1 MHRLKDATR
10 EFLPGRGLIGPVAA
24 RIELLPHGQLHGRR
38 AEPGVARRHFLI
50 GGRLRLDADQRA
62 GGNVGPRRHHRVI
75 AHEDARARAHP
86 LQMHVATTNV
96 LVAKD
101 HLVGDEA
108 LLADVDEIVA
118 ARQIGGDFGVLAD
131 LGAHQPIPGPHVDG
145 GEERRQGLQRHFR
158 RQGHGPFAQ
167 IEPGM
172 DGIGPLGDAR
182 QDDPAHHRDQADR
195 NQHQRERGGPGHDRD
210 GKEIDGVINLAHDVI
225 DLVEDPEGR
234 EDRQQADGRDHQQQ
248 NRIDGCLRGAH
259 ERRGVGLRR
268 QAVQIHHTDL
278 AGGRAVPDLAG
289 SETRARGDG
298 GQIPDLGAAPDDH
311 ILLDDAGGAEI
322 DVVANLNASDDEF
335 VALDARV
342 GEFHLGAKARARAN
356 GDEIGRAPF
365 GFADQRVIAH
375 AGAQRA
381 QIEAHDGRALEPL
394 HMEQVQKAMGQ
405 PPAEI
410 IGAPEGIAP
419 RLRAPEQDPLH
430 GDADEHRRDVDAD
443 IDAQQRD
450 HFLQQRGGSVGQQH
464 VADEDAQPLRRHQ
477 GEHDGQ
483 GDRLREAAQETAQQ
497 RRRGEGQIAWR
508 RHELRA
514 ALQQFAHGAQAADF
528 IDILQGERGQFV
540 MLAHQRQEARRQ
552 QGMAAQIGEEIRIEG
567 NGLRRQHALGGL
579 QQFRLS
585 LGARLLL
592 LLAHVGRGGE
602 GLLLESVAVRLAGRQ
617 TRQFLQQ
624 LETRRRHIGG
634 QLLAQSGAQGARIK
648 RAAIAGDEGDEL
660 VHAIVVAQNDGGLR
674 QALQLQQLGLDLA
687 QLHAKAADLHL
698 IVDAPTKQNVTTM
711 IQRHGVA
718 GAIEHAIFSLG
729 IEGIGDELFRRKL
742 IAAQIAQRHARPADE
757 QLAFNPVIDE
767 IEGVIDHITGVIG
780 DRPTDG
786 DGLAR
791 AHFRNSRHHRGLGGA
806 VAVEDGAARP
816 APACRHRGRAG
827 LATQN
832 DDAQPR
838 HIARQHGEQRRH
850 GVEHG
855 DARALHQVRQAV
867 GVGHHGGVRH
877 IERGAHEIGDPDL
890 LHGQIEGDRGALEDH
905 VRVVEPVDLIRRAQ
919 VVADVALGDDDALGD
934 PSRAR
939 GVDHVGGMIWRR
951 PQRAGAD
958 DGGVQLVDQV
968 QLGQHVAIDAALDA
982 GRLGG
987 TGEQGAGGAILEADR
1002 DAIQRGVRVKGQPGG
1017 AGLGD
1022 GDLGD

>member
-1 MHRLKDATR
+1 
-10 EFLPGRGLIGPVAA
+10 
-24 RIELLPHGQLHGRR
+24 
-38 AEPGVARRHFLI
+38 
-50 GGRLRLDADQRA
+50 
-62 GGNVGPRRHHRVI
+62 
-75 AHEDARARAHP
+75 
-86 LQMHVATTNV
+86 
-96 LVAKD
+96 
-101 HLVGDEA
+101 
-108 LLADVDEIVA
+108 
-118 ARQIGGDFGVLAD
+118 
-131 LGAHQPIPGPHVDG
+131 
-145 GEERRQGLQRHFR
+145 
-158 RQGHGPFAQ
+158 
-167 IEPGM
+167 
-172 DGIGPLGDAR
+172 
-182 QDDPAHHRDQADR
+182 
-195 NQHQRERGGPGHDRD
+195 
-210 GKEIDGVINLAHDVI
+210 
-225 DLVEDPEGR
+225 
-234 EDRQQADGRDHQQQ
+234 
-248 NRIDGCLRGAH
+248 
-259 ERRGVGLRR
+259 
-268 QAVQIHHTDL
+268 
-278 AGGRAVPDLAG
+278 
-289 SETRARGDG
+289 
-298 GQIPDLGAAPDDH
+298 
-311 ILLDDAGGAEI
+311 
-322 DVVANLNASDDEF
+322 
-335 VALDARV
+335 
-342 GEFHLGAKARARAN
+342 
-356 GDEIGRAPF
+356 
-365 GFADQRVIAH
+365 
-375 AGAQRA
+375 
-381 QIEAHDGRALEPL
+381 
-394 HMEQVQKAMGQ
+394 
-405 PPAEI
+405 
-410 IGAPEGIAP
+410 
-419 RLRAPEQDPLH
+419 
-430 GDADEHRRDVDAD
+430 
-443 IDAQQRD
+443 
-450 HFLQQRGGSVGQQH
+450 
-464 VADEDAQPLRRHQ
+464 
-477 GEHDGQ
+477 
-483 GDRLREAAQETAQQ
+483 
-497 RRRGEGQIAWR
+497 
-508 RHELRA
+508 
-514 ALQQFAHGAQAADF
+514 
-528 IDILQGERGQFV
+528 
-540 MLAHQRQEARRQ
+540 
-552 QGMAAQIGEEIRIEG
+552 
-567 NGLRRQHALGGL
+567 
-579 QQFRLS
+579 
-585 LGARLLL
+585 
-592 LLAHVGRGGE
+592 
-602 GLLLESVAVRLAGRQ
+602 
-617 TRQFLQQ
+617 
-624 LETRRRHIGG
+624 
-634 QLLAQSGAQGARIK
+634 
-648 RAAIAGDEGDEL
+648 
-660 VHAIVVAQNDGGLR
+660 
-674 QALQLQQLGLDLA
+674 
-687 QLHAKAADLHL
+687 
-698 IVDAPTKQNVTTM
+698 M